1 MRADDADVL
10 RLHVPRAARVARL
23 VAEYG
28 VPPPPPGL
36 QPARKAIFFL
46 GNAG

>member
-1 MRADDADVL
+1 MSGGRARMRADDADVL

-28 VPPPPPGL
+28 VPTT
-36 QPARKAIFFL
+36 PARA
-46 GNAG
+46 AARP